1 MDGVFLYILGV
12 LIIVVGVAVSIGL
25 HEVGHLVP
33 AKAFGVRVTQYMI
46 GFGPTVFSRRKGETE
61 YGVKAIPLGGYI
73 SMIGMFPP
81 QSSRAGT
88 SSTGIAQLVGPDSRR
103 PAGATPATDPADPA
117 GTATT
122 TAPTPAGDDAEDRA
136 GRGFFDLLVQDARR
150 ASADSVGDEEHRAF
164 YRLSVPKRMV
174 IMLGGP
180 AMNFLL
186 AIVLFAVVLCGF
198 GVTTPTTTVGQVNAC
213 IVPAG
218 STASTDAA
226 TCPAGAPAAPGAAAG
241 LQPGDT
247 VVSIDGTDISAW
259 DQVTGIVRVSAG
271 RELDV
276 VVERDGARQT
286 LAITPVLTEQAVIG
300 SRGAPEVDEQGRPV
314 TREVGLIGFTPTQAV
329 QRQPLSAAFTTTGE
343 NMAAVGNLILN
354 LPQRLVDVGRAAFGG
369 GERDPNGPMSV
380 VGVGRVAGEIASLDE
395 TPVASRA
402 SAMIG
407 LVASLNV
414 ALGMINLLPLL
425 PLDGGHVLGAVV
437 EGVRR
442 FLAKLLGRRD
452 PGPVDVAKLMPLTF
466 VVVILFGAMS
476 ALLIFA
482 DLVNPVRLT

>member
-33 AKAFGVRVTQYMI
+33 AKLFGVRVTQYMI
-46 GFGPTVFSRRKGETE
+46 GFGPTIFSRRRGETE

-88 SSTGIAQLVGPDSRR
+88 SSTGIAQLVGPDIRR
-103 PAGATPATDPADPA
+103 GAADAAGPAAPDAD
-117 GTATT
+117 
-122 TAPTPAGDDAEDRA
+122 DRA
-136 GRGFFDLLVQDARR
+136 GRGFFDLLVQDARQ
-150 ASADSVGDEEHRAF
+150 ASAESIGDEEDRAF
-164 YRLSVPKRMV
+164 YKLSVPKRMV

-186 AIVLFAVVLCGF
+186 AILLFAVVLCGF

-218 STASTDAA
+218 STASADPA

-241 LQPGDT
+241 LEPGDT
-247 VVSIDGTDISAW
+247 IVSIDGTPITAW
-259 DQVTGIVRVSAG
+259 DQVTGTVQVSAG

-300 SRGAPEVDEQGRPV
+300 QRGAPEVDDEGRPV
-314 TREVGLIGFTPTQAV
+314 TREVGLIGFSPTQAV

-442 FLAKLLGRRD
+442 FLAKVLGRRD

>member
-33 AKAFGVRVTQYMI
+33 AKLFGVRVTQYMI
-46 GFGPTVFSRRKGETE
+46 GFGPTIFSRRKGETE

-88 SSTGIAQLVGPDSRR
+88 SSTGIAQLVGPDTRR
-103 PAGATPATDPADPA
+103 DAADGGSP
-117 GTATT
+117 TAV
-122 TAPTPAGDDAEDRA
+122 DADDRA
-136 GRGFFDLLVQDARR
+136 GRGFFDLLVQDARQ
-150 ASADSVGDEEHRAF
+150 ASAESVGDEEDRAF
-164 YRLSVPKRMV
+164 YKLSVPKRMV

-180 AMNFLL
+180 AMNFIL
-186 AIVLFAVVLCGF
+186 AIVLFAIVLCGF
-198 GVTTPTTTVGQVNAC
+198 GVTTSTTTVGQVNAC

-218 STASTDAA
+218 STASADAG
-226 TCPAGAPAAPGAAAG
+226 TCPAGAPEAPGAAAG

-247 VVSIDGTDISAW
+247 IVSIDGTPVTAW
-259 DQVTGIVRVSAG
+259 DQVTSTVQASAG
-271 RELDV
+271 KELAV
-276 VVERDGARQT
+276 VVERGGARQT
-286 LAITPVLTEQAVIG
+286 LSITPVLTQQAVIG
-300 SRGAPEVDEQGRPV
+300 SRGAPEVDEQGKPV
-314 TREVGLIGFTPTQAV
+314 THEVGLIGFSPTQAV
-329 QRQPLSAAFTTTGE
+329 QQQPLSAAFTTTGE

-425 PLDGGHVLGAVV
+425 PLDGGHVLGAIV

-442 FLAKLLGRRD
+442 FLAKAFGRRD

-466 VVVILFGAMS
+466 VVVIVFGAMS

>member
-1 MDGVFLYILGV
+1 MREVASPTMDGVFLYILGV

-33 AKAFGVRVTQYMI
+33 AKLFGVRVTQYMI
-46 GFGPTVFSRRKGETE
+46 GFGPTIFSRRKGETE

-88 SSTGIAQLVGPDSRR
+88 SSTGIAQLVGPDTRR
-103 PAGATPATDPADPA
+103 ADAGSP
-117 GTATT
+117 
-122 TAPTPAGDDAEDRA
+122 TAPDADDRA
-136 GRGFFDLLVQDARR
+136 GRGFFDLLVQDARQ
-150 ASADSVGDEEHRAF
+150 ASAESVGDEEDRAF
-164 YRLSVPKRMV
+164 YKLSVPKRMV

-186 AIVLFAVVLCGF
+186 AILLFAVVLCGF

-218 STASTDAA
+218 STASADAA
-226 TCPAGAPAAPGAAAG
+226 TCPAGAPEAPGAAAG

-247 VVSIDGTDISAW
+247 IVSIDGTPITAW
-259 DQVTGIVRVSAG
+259 DQVTSTVQASAG
-271 RELDV
+271 KELDV
-276 VVERDGARQT
+276 VVERGGARQT
-286 LAITPVLTEQAVIG
+286 LAITPVLTQQAVPG
-300 SRGAPEVDEQGRPV
+300 SRGAPEVDEQGNPV
-314 TREVGLIGFTPTQAV
+314 TREVGLIGFSPTQAV
-329 QRQPLSAAFTTTGE
+329 QQQPLSAAFTTTGE

-425 PLDGGHVLGAVV
+425 PLDGGHVLGAIV

-442 FLAKLLGRRD
+442 FLAKAFGRRD

-466 VVVILFGAMS
+466 VVVIVFGAMS

>member
-33 AKAFGVRVTQYMI
+33 AKLFGVRVTQYMI
-46 GFGPTVFSRRKGETE
+46 GFGPTIFSRRKGETE

-88 SSTGIAQLVGPDSRR
+88 SSTGIAQLVGPDTRR
-103 PAGATPATDPADPA
+103 DAADAGSP
-117 GTATT
+117 
-122 TAPTPAGDDAEDRA
+122 TAPDADDRA
-136 GRGFFDLLVQDARR
+136 GRGFFDLLVQDARQ
-150 ASADSVGDEEHRAF
+150 ASAESVGDEEDRAF
-164 YRLSVPKRMV
+164 YKLSVPKRMV

-180 AMNFLL
+180 AMNFIL
-186 AIVLFAVVLCGF
+186 AIVLFAIVLCGF
-198 GVTTPTTTVGQVNAC
+198 GVTTSTTTVGQVNAC

-218 STASTDAA
+218 STASADAG
-226 TCPAGAPAAPGAAAG
+226 TCPAGAPEAPGAAAG

-247 VVSIDGTDISAW
+247 IVSIDGSPVTAW
-259 DQVTGIVRVSAG
+259 DQVTSTVQASAG
-271 RELDV
+271 KELDV
-276 VVERDGARQT
+276 VVQRGGARQT
-286 LAITPVLTEQAVIG
+286 LSITPVLTQQAVIG
-300 SRGAPEVDEQGRPV
+300 SRGAPEVDEQGKPV
-314 TREVGLIGFTPTQAV
+314 TREVGLIGFSPTQAV
-329 QRQPLSAAFTTTGE
+329 QQQPLSAAFTTTGE

-425 PLDGGHVLGAVV
+425 PLDGGHVLGAIV

-442 FLAKLLGRRD
+442 FLAKAFGRRD

-466 VVVILFGAMS
+466 VVVIVFGAMS

>member
-33 AKAFGVRVTQYMI
+33 AKLFGVRVTQYMI
-46 GFGPTVFSRRKGETE
+46 GFGPTIFSRRRGETE

-88 SSTGIAQLVGPDSRR
+88 SSTGIAQLVGPDTRR
-103 PAGATPATDPADPA
+103 GAADAVGSPAPDAD
-117 GTATT
+117 
-122 TAPTPAGDDAEDRA
+122 DRA
-136 GRGFFDLLVQDARR
+136 GRGFFDLLVQDARQ
-150 ASADSVGDEEHRAF
+150 ASAESIGDDEDRAF
-164 YRLSVPKRMV
+164 YKLSVPKRMV

-186 AIVLFAVVLCGF
+186 AILLFAVVLCGF

-218 STASTDAA
+218 STASADPA

-241 LQPGDT
+241 LEPGDT
-247 VVSIDGTDISAW
+247 IVSIDGTPITAW
-259 DQVTGIVRVSAG
+259 DQVTGTVQVSAG

-300 SRGAPEVDEQGRPV
+300 QRGAPEVDDEGRPV
-314 TREVGLIGFTPTQAV
+314 TREVGLIGFSPTQAV

-442 FLAKLLGRRD
+442 FLAKVLGRRD

>member
-33 AKAFGVRVTQYMI
+33 AKLFGVRVTQYMI
-46 GFGPTVFSRRKGETE
+46 GFGPTIFSRRKGETE

-88 SSTGIAQLVGPDSRR
+88 SSTGIAQLVGSDPRRGDAAASPAAPDV
-103 PAGATPATDPADPA
+103 D
-117 GTATT
+117 
-122 TAPTPAGDDAEDRA
+122 DRA
-136 GRGFFDLLVQDARR
+136 GRGFFDLLVQDARQ
-150 ASADSVGDEEHRAF
+150 ASAESIGEEEDRAF
-164 YRLSVPKRMV
+164 YKLSVPKRMV

-186 AIVLFAVVLCGF
+186 AILLFAVVLCGF

-218 STASTDAA
+218 STASADPA
-226 TCPAGAPAAPGAAAG
+226 TCPAGAPEAPGAAAG

-247 VVSIDGTDISAW
+247 IVSIDGTPITAW
-259 DQVTGIVRVSAG
+259 DQVTGTVQASAG

-286 LAITPVLTEQAVIG
+286 LEITPVLSEQAVPG
-300 SRGAPEVDEQGRPV
+300 SRGAPEVDEQGNPV
-314 TREVGLIGFTPTQAV
+314 TREVGLIGFSPTQAV
-329 QRQPLSAAFTTTGE
+329 QQQPLSAAFTTTGE

-402 SAMIG
+402 SAMVG

-425 PLDGGHVLGAVV
+425 PLDGGHVLGAIV

-442 FLAKLLGRRD
+442 FVAKLFGRRD
-452 PGPVDVAKLMPLTF
+452 PGPVDVAKLMPVTF

>member
-33 AKAFGVRVTQYMI
+33 AKLFGVRVTQYMI
-46 GFGPTVFSRRKGETE
+46 GFGPTIFSRRKGETE

-88 SSTGIAQLVGPDSRR
+88 SSTGIAQLVGPDARR
-103 PAGATPATDPADPA
+103 GADAASP
-117 GTATT
+117 
-122 TAPTPAGDDAEDRA
+122 TAPDADDRA
-136 GRGFFDLLVQDARR
+136 GRGFFDLLVQDARQ
-150 ASADSVGDEEHRAF
+150 ASAESVGDEEDRAF
-164 YRLSVPKRMV
+164 YKLPVLKRMV

-186 AIVLFAVVLCGF
+186 AIVLFAIVLCGF

-218 STASTDAA
+218 STASADAA
-226 TCPAGAPAAPGAAAG
+226 TCPAGAPEAPGAAAG

-247 VVSIDGTDISAW
+247 IVSIDGTPITAW
-259 DQVTGIVRVSAG
+259 DQVTGTVQVSAG
-271 RELDV
+271 KELDV

-286 LAITPVLTEQAVIG
+286 LAITPVLTQQAVIG
-300 SRGAPEVDEQGRPV
+300 QRGAPEVDEQGDPV
-314 TREVGLIGFTPTQAV
+314 TREVGLIGFSPTQAV
-329 QRQPLSAAFTTTGE
+329 QQQPLSAAFATTGE

-425 PLDGGHVLGAVV
+425 PLDGGHVLGAIV

-442 FLAKLLGRRD
+442 FLAKAFGRRD

-466 VVVILFGAMS
+466 VVVIVFGAMS

>member
-33 AKAFGVRVTQYMI
+33 AKLFGVRVTQYMI
-46 GFGPTVFSRRKGETE
+46 GFGPTIFSRRKGETE

-88 SSTGIAQLVGPDSRR
+88 SSTGIAQLVGPDTRR
-103 PAGATPATDPADPA
+103 ADAGSP
-117 GTATT
+117 
-122 TAPTPAGDDAEDRA
+122 TAPDADDRA
-136 GRGFFDLLVQDARR
+136 GRGFFDLLVQDARQ
-150 ASADSVGDEEHRAF
+150 ASAESVGDEEDRAF
-164 YRLSVPKRMV
+164 NKLSVPKRMV
-174 IMLGGP
+174 IMLCGP

-186 AIVLFAVVLCGF
+186 AILLFAVVLCGF

-218 STASTDAA
+218 STASADAA
-226 TCPAGAPAAPGAAAG
+226 TCPDGAPEAPGAAAG
-241 LQPGDT
+241 LKPGDT
-247 VVSIDGTDISAW
+247 IVSIDGSPVTAW
-259 DQVTGIVRVSAG
+259 DQVTSTVQASAG
-271 RELDV
+271 KELDV
-276 VVERDGARQT
+276 VVERGGARQT
-286 LAITPVLTEQAVIG
+286 LAITPVLTQQAVPG
-300 SRGAPEVDEQGRPV
+300 SRGAPEVDEQGNPV
-314 TREVGLIGFTPTQAV
+314 TREVGLIGFSPTQAV
-329 QRQPLSAAFTTTGE
+329 QQQPLSAAFTTTGE
-343 NMAAVGNLILN
+343 NMAAVGNLILK

-395 TPVASRA
+395 TPVASRG

-425 PLDGGHVLGAVV
+425 PLDGGHVLGAIV

-442 FLAKLLGRRD
+442 FLAKAFGRRD
-452 PGPVDVAKLMPLTF
+452 PGPVDVAKLMPVTF

>member
-33 AKAFGVRVTQYMI
+33 AKLFGVRVTQYMI
-46 GFGPTVFSRRKGETE
+46 GFGPTIFSRRKGETE

-88 SSTGIAQLVGPDSRR
+88 SSTGIAQLVGSDSRR
-103 PAGATPATDPADPA
+103 DGHAEPGADGGTPPAD
-117 GTATT
+117 
-122 TAPTPAGDDAEDRA
+122 DRA
-136 GRGFFDLLVQDARR
+136 GRGFFDLLVQDARQ
-150 ASADSVGDEEHRAF
+150 ASAESVGEEEDRAF
-164 YRLSVPKRMV
+164 YKLPVLKRMV

-186 AIVLFAVVLCGF
+186 AIVLFAIVLCGF

-218 STASTDAA
+218 STASADAG
-226 TCPAGAPAAPGAAAG
+226 TCPAGAPEAPGAAAG

-247 VVSIDGTDISAW
+247 IVSIDGAPVTAW
-259 DQVTGIVRVSAG
+259 DQVTGTVQVSAG
-271 RELDV
+271 KELDV

-286 LAITPVLTEQAVIG
+286 LAITPVLTQQAVIG
-300 SRGAPEVDEQGRPV
+300 QRGAPEVDEQGKPV
-314 TREVGLIGFTPTQAV
+314 TREVGLIGFSPTQAV
-329 QRQPLSAAFTTTGE
+329 QQQPLSAAFTTTGE
-343 NMAAVGNLILN
+343 NMAAVGNLIVN

-425 PLDGGHVLGAVV
+425 PLDGGHVLGAIV

-442 FLAKLLGRRD
+442 AFAKAFGRRD

-466 VVVILFGAMS
+466 VVVIVFGAMS